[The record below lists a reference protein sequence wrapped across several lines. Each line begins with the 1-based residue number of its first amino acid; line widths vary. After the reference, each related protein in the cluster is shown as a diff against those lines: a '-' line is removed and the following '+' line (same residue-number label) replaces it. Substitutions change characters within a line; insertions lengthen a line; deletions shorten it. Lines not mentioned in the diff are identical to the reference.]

1 MKNAISIYPAGE
13 KIVFIKGPSEIYTSY
28 RENFA
33 LTYYLTFTKTSEI
46 FRKNV
51 FSIKS

>member
-13 KIVFIKGPSEIYTSY
+13 ILVSHIKGPSEIFTTH

-33 LTYYLTFTKTSEI
+33 LTFYLTFTKTE
-46 FRKNV
+46 RKNL
-51 FSIKS
+51 KKRPRY